1 MFWKNYFSLLSGRL
15 PESKSLLV
23 CDPRNHRCFISVGD
37 YYRCAQ
43 NSECLITV
51 DAVKFLTKSNTHLL
65 IYDKIWQKYG
75 TFMDKGGK
83 RSSKKNQQPTKYS
96 ERLNVFFLSLGT
108 S

>member
-1 MFWKNYFSLLSGRL
+1 MFWKNYFSLLSGGL

-23 CDPRNHRCFISVGD
+23 CDPRNHKCFISVGD
-37 YYRCAQ
+37 YCHCAE
-43 NSECLITV
+43 NSECLISV
-51 DAVKFLTKSNTHLL
+51 DAVKFLKKSNTRLL
-65 IYDKIWQKYG
+65 IYDKS
-75 TFMDKGGK
+75 GK

>member
-23 CDPRNHRCFISVGD
+23 CDPRNHKCFISVGD
-37 YYRCAQ
+37 YYRCAE

-65 IYDKIWQKYG
+65 IYDKS
-75 TFMDKGGK
+75 GK
-83 RSSKKNQQPTKYS
+83 RDEGEAVTDVKTP
-96 ERLNVFFLSLGT
+96 ERHDNLKQLLIRS
-108 S
+108 

>member
-1 MFWKNYFSLLSGRL
+1 MFWKTYFSLLSGRL

-23 CDPRNHRCFISVGD
+23 CDPGNHKCFISVGD
-37 YYRCAQ
+37 YYRCAE
-43 NSECLITV
+43 NSECLISV
-51 DAVKFLTKSNTHLL
+51 DAGKFLQNPTF
-65 IYDKIWQKYG
+65 IYDKS
-75 TFMDKGGK
+75 GK